1 LFLGLDKKIEYMQ
14 NLGVKNIVLS
24 SVFKADGNLTI
35 DFMQVN
41 ASLGNEN
48 TMKELIAKLKAKG
61 RLLKKNI
68 YTFLIYKQ
76 NKLFIYVIRYESDVE
91 ISS

>member
-1 LFLGLDKKIEYMQ
+1 MQ

-35 DFMQVN
+35 DFLQVN

-48 TMKELIAKLKAKG
+48 TMKELITKLKAKG
-61 RLLKKNI
+61 MHLNKNI
-68 YTFLIYKQ
+68 YTFLIYEQ
-76 NKLFIYVIRYESDVE
+76 N
-91 ISS
+91 